1 MLDKNGMA
9 IAYMKYS
16 NGSGSA
22 DRNIESLLILA
33 QPDGGGVAFSG
44 EVRRQDGKRRFQCKG
59 KPVYPVVKEL
69 VGGFAYQVEPAMV
82 PGKNTVA
89 RAGPLGELQRPYR
102 LEVVCS
108 VKDLDLIQAQA
119 GDKHPLIVE
128 YDLMTARFLTHEK
141 TVGQVQAAV
150 LHCVNKDMAVVI
162 IGGV

>member
-1 MLDKNGMA
+1 MLDKNRMA
-9 IAYMKYS
+9 IAYMEYS

-82 PGKNTVA
+82 PVKTPW
-89 RAGPLGELQRPYR
+89 RGPVPWGN
-102 LEVVCS
+102 CS
-108 VKDLDLIQAQA
+108 V
-119 GDKHPLIVE
+119 P
-128 YDLMTARFLTHEK
+128 TAWKWF
-141 TVGQVQAAV
+141 V
-150 LHCVNKDMAVVI
+150 LSKMWI
-162 IGGV
+162 